1 MFIVLILTESIME
14 LKEEMLFIQFGG
26 VAMRNGFIHGRR
38 DRFYYKG
45 KQYDTLFTFDI
56 EKKETKETVI
66 AYTANEYDEEGN
78 ISIFASY
85 LIEKGDTI
93 ELDDDLSETE
103 LEGTDRILNLI
114 QILTRKGFEI
124 DDINRLLDP
133 LLETIWPKE
142 DYDD

>member
-1 MFIVLILTESIME
+1 
-14 LKEEMLFIQFGG
+14 
-26 VAMRNGFIHGRR
+26 MRNGFVQGKR
-38 DRFYYKG
+38 DRFTYNGTEYE
-45 KQYDTLFTFDI
+45 TLFTFDFD
-56 EKKETKETVI
+56 TKTII
-66 AYTANEYDEEGN
+66 AYTACEFDEEGN
-78 ISIFASY
+78 ISVYASY

-124 DDINRLLDP
+124 DDINRMLEP
-133 LLETIWPKE
+133 LLKYIWPKPKE